1 MRVLIIDDSRA
12 IRVMLGRML
21 TDLGHEVEHAADGR
35 EALDHLEQCGSDLPD
50 LILVDWNMPVMDG
63 YSFLK
68 EVRGRGD
75 LRALTMMMV
84 TTEVESE
91 QMVRALAAG
100 ANEYLMK
107 PFAKEDLLAKIELL
121 FGRAA

>member
-12 IRVMLGRML
+12 IRVMLGRL
-21 TDLGHEVEHAADGR
+21 HPDLAPVVALAADGR

>member
-21 TDLGHEVEHAADGR
+21 TDLGHEVEQAADGR

-75 LRALTMMMV
+75 LRALTMMMF

>member
-12 IRVMLGRML
+12 IRVMLDRML
-21 TDLGHEVEHAADGR
+21 QDLGHEVEQAADGQ
-35 EALDHLEQCGSDLPD
+35 EALEYLERCGSDLPD

>member
-21 TDLGHEVEHAADGR
+21 TDLGHEVELAADGR

>member
-12 IRVMLGRML
+12 IRVMLDRML
-21 TDLGHEVEHAADGR
+21 QDLGHEVEQAADGQ
-35 EALDHLEQCGSDLPD
+35 EALEYLERCGSDLPD

-63 YSFLK
+63 DSFLTA
-68 EVRGRGD
+68 VRGRGD

-107 PFAKEDLLAKIELL
+107 PFAQEDLLAKIELL

>member
-21 TDLGHEVEHAADGR
+21 TDLGHEVARAPHGR

>member
-21 TDLGHEVEHAADGR
+21 TDLGHEVEQAADGR

>member
-12 IRVMLGRML
+12 IRVMLDRML
-21 TDLGHEVEHAADGR
+21 HDLGHEVEQAADGQ
-35 EALDHLEQCGSDLPD
+35 EALEYLERCGSDLPD

-68 EVRGRGD
+68 AVRGRGD

-107 PFAKEDLLAKIELL
+107 PFAQEDLLAKIELL

>member
-12 IRVMLGRML
+12 IRFRGGGFPPAPAPLGAPAP
-21 TDLGHEVEHAADGR
+21 HGR

>member
-21 TDLGHEVEHAADGR
+21 TDLGHEVEQAADGR
-35 EALDHLEQCGSDLPD
+35 EALDHLERCGSDLPD